1 MTIGDGMATFDGFT
15 REAIDFLTDLRA
27 NNDRGWFQPRKAD
40 YERLLKRPMEDLC
53 RALAD
58 EFAARGLPMVADPAK
73 SPFRIYR
80 DIRFSR
86 DKTPYTTHA
95 SASFPWREGGAE
107 ARIGAY
113 FHFEPGRMSA
123 GGGMWHPETPRIAAW
138 RALVATDPGRLH
150 AAIEDPEFVAEF
162 GEVGGDRLTRVPAGY
177 PKDHPDADL
186 LRLKDVVFGRPMS
199 DAEALSLGLPRILA
213 DAFGKATPVFR
224 LLASLRPGAPLP
236 AA

>member
-1 MTIGDGMATFDGFT
+1 MTIGDAMATFDGFT

-80 DIRFSR
+80 DVRFSR

-138 RALVATDPGRLH
+138 RALVASDAARVHAATEDPG
-150 AAIEDPEFVAEF
+150 FVAEF
-162 GEVGGDRLTRVPAGY
+162 GEIGGDRLTRVPAGY

-199 DAEALSLGLPRILA
+199 DAEALSPHLPLILA
-213 DAFGKATPVFR
+213 DAFGKAIPVFR
-224 LLASLRPGAPLP
+224 LLASVEPVG
-236 AA
+236 